1 MDDLVLLLIIAL
13 AAANGA
19 VLAVLL
25 GRRSSQRE
33 TLDLLRDELERT
45 RAALAQSVAQT
56 QQLLH
61 QDLSQAQQALA
72 SETRASREEIHRVLE
87 QRLGSTFQRV
97 DEALAR
103 VQEGLGEMRSLAEGV
118 GDLRRVLANVK
129 SRGTWAEV
137 QLGALLEDMLAPGQF
152 ERNVHVV
159 PGSAEVVEFAVRLPG
174 PKDEP
179 GRCVWLPIDAKLP
192 QEDYQRLLEASD
204 AGDAAALQ
212 QAREAL
218 RRAVLLAARDIHEK
232 YVRPPH
238 TTDFA
243 VMYLGT
249 EGLYAEVASNQGLL
263 DELQRQRVMAAG
275 PSTLAALLTSLS
287 MGFQTL
293 AIEERAA
300 EVWRVLGAVKA
311 EFGKFGVVLERL
323 KKQLAAAQ
331 RTVEQAETRT
341 RAMARRLREVE
352 QLPGDE
358 AAAVLALEG
367 GEEGVGDEAAG
378 ETGGEAGDE
387 TGSQVGEQV
396 DGAPD
401 DVAGG

>member
-1 MDDLVLLLIIAL
+1 MNDVVLVLILVLI
-13 AAANGA
+13 A
-19 VLAVLL
+19 VNVGVTVVLL
-25 GRRSSQRE
+25 SRRSGQRE

-45 RAALAQSVAQT
+45 RSALTQSALQSQQVMHQELAQT
-56 QQLLH
+56 RE
-61 QDLSQAQQALA
+61 ALNKEA
-72 SETRASREEIHRVLE
+72 RVSREEIYGALDS
-87 QRLGSTFQRV
+87 RLKSTFEQVHRQL
-97 DEALAR
+97 ES
-103 VQEGLGEMRSLAEGV
+103 VQKGLGEMKGLAEGV
-118 GDLRRVLANVK
+118 GDLKRVLANVK

-137 QLGALLEDMLAPGQF
+137 QLGALLDDMLAPGQY

-174 PKDEP
+174 PKDERE
-179 GRCVWLPIDAKLP
+179 RCVWLPIDAKLP
-192 QEDYQRLLEASD
+192 QEDYVRLQDAVD
-204 AGDAAALQ
+204 AGDPAAVQ
-212 QAREAL
+212 QARDAL
-218 RRAVLLAARDIHEK
+218 RRAVLLAAKDIRDK

-243 VMYLGT
+243 IIYLGT

-311 EFGKFGVVLERL
+311 EFGKFGDVLGKL
-323 KKQLAAAQ
+323 KRQLGTATN
-331 RTVEQAETRT
+331 TVESAERRT

-352 QLPGDE
+352 QLPEGE

-367 GEEGVGDEAAG
+367 VELEADA
-378 ETGGEAGDE
+378 AADDRGDE
-387 TGSQVGEQV
+387 TE
-396 DGAPD
+396 
-401 DVAGG
+401 